1 MEMMSFAKNNWK
13 RFGKSP
19 VDCIPAF
26 LIGFIK
32 LFASLST
39 ECLNLYIVVSAR
51 STVDVV
57 KDFVAL
63 LSVLY
68 ISYIMTKSILKQGH
82 DVEEFIAIS
91 KVKYPERQLFLTL
104 MERLQTTGEI
114 EQNW

>member
-68 ISYIMTKSILKQGH
+68 ISYIIFYYSSMSCYSPMPRCAPALQVSLVGTEVPDDNVADPNNDLL
-82 DVEEFIAIS
+82 
-91 KVKYPERQLFLTL
+91 RQ
-104 MERLQTTGEI
+104 
-114 EQNW
+114 